1 MGYTRQDFILMTQ
14 IYQSL
19 ILSNFCKQIFYGIRL
34 NMIKSN
40 NHVKITSTIKTEFS
54 NFETVSFLVKEK
66 NTYKDKLK
74 KHIFRTLM
82 Q

>member
-1 MGYTRQDFILMTQ
+1 
-14 IYQSL
+14 
-19 ILSNFCKQIFYGIRL
+19 
-34 NMIKSN
+34 MIKSN

-54 NFETVSFLVKEK
+54 NFETVYFLVKEK

-74 KHIFRTLM
+74 RHIFRTLR